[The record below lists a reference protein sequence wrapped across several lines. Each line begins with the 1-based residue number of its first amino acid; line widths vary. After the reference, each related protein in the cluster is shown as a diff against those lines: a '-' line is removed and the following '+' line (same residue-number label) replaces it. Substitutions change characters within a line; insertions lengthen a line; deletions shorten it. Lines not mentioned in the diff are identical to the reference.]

1 MPRASTALQRRPGGT
16 RRAAEA
22 RARMYRDLVLE
33 SAERVFAGRGFH
45 ASRMEEVAAEAGVS
59 LSTVYAAF
67 PSKRELFEALHEAR
81 GRDFLARLEPALSA
95 QDPVLVCLRRAV
107 ESFVDW
113 LAEHRDYLHVDLRE
127 GRSWAIGDVEGSR
140 AYQEGIALWTELL
153 RRGIRE
159 GVFEDGDPRL
169 LATTAFAIMQV
180 QLAYLLERGERLSN
194 QEIAGRIARQLE
206 RAFATTTAPP
216 VRRSSKSIRRR
227 TP

>member
-1 MPRASTALQRRPGGT
+1 MARAAQRTA
-16 RRAAEA
+16 RRAPAGPSRAADA

-45 ASRMEEVAAEAGVS
+45 AARMEEVAAEAGVS

-67 PSKRELFEALHEAR
+67 PSKRALFEALHETR
-81 GRDFLARLEPALSA
+81 GRAFLARLEPALSA
-95 QDPVLVCLRRAV
+95 SEPVLACVRRAV

-113 LAEHRDYLHVDLRE
+113 LVEHRDYMHVDLRE
-127 GRSWAIGDVEGSR
+127 GRSWAIGDVEASR
-140 AYQEGIALWTELL
+140 AYQQGIALWTELL

-159 GVFEDGDPRL
+159 GVFEDDDPRL

-180 QLAYLLERGERLSN
+180 QLAYLLERGERLTK
-194 QEIAGRIARQLE
+194 QEIAARIARQLE
-206 RAFATTTAPP
+206 RAFASSAPRP
-216 VRRSSKSIRRR
+216 RRSGKSIRRR